1 LAGNN
6 TQHPP
11 TFNFLFRHHSPK
23 TPFHCFFFHIPQA
36 TVIIT
41 VFYYT
46 HTTLQR
52 ALVSI
57 IGAHRRTTTT
67 KRDIITSL
75 FSTTIPTHQ
84 VAINSPQP

>member
-23 TPFHCFFFHIPQA
+23 TPFHWFFFHIPQA

-41 VFYYT
+41 VSYYT
-46 HTTLQR
+46 QTLPQR

-57 IGAHRRTTTT
+57 TAAHRRTTTT

-75 FSTTIPTHQ
+75 SSTTPPTHQ
-84 VAINSPQP
+84 VSTHTPQP